1 MATSFGEKRSHPSAS
16 CRCSKVPRRE
26 DFFGA
31 IRSRP
36 RVVTSSARAALSRG
50 VELRRIVVL
59 PRPARRD
66 ARADDAR
73 DAASRLVVRAH
84 HDARLGR
91 RRHCR
96 LCDRLVRAR
105 CGRAV
110 APASRLLGSVHRG
123 DGALRDVG
131 VHRGAHRGL
140 LADSLQD
147 LHDRG
152 RCAQLLLAV
161 VRCCLLRRPWRA
173 LFPGRRPRDLGR
185 RGGGASSEAPYR
197 HDRMDHGR
205 GHRRRGRDL
214 RVAMRAAAV
223 ALVLLTAGCV
233 GSSSSIVDYPA
244 RVHIVQ
250 PGETL
255 YGIAWRYGVDYRD
268 LARWNRIDDPNFIR
282 VGQRILLTPPA
293 SDTTAASA
301 GTGNAARPASQP
313 ASTSA
318 TRSPGSAATRPRT
331 ASTPPRTAGTPSSG
345 STTRSPSATTPS
357 STTTPMPTSPPPRWH
372 WPTSGQV

>member
-1 MATSFGEKRSHPSAS
+1 
-16 CRCSKVPRRE
+16 
-26 DFFGA
+26 
-31 IRSRP
+31 
-36 RVVTSSARAALSRG
+36 
-50 VELRRIVVL
+50 
-59 PRPARRD
+59 
-66 ARADDAR
+66 
-73 DAASRLVVRAH
+73 
-84 HDARLGR
+84 
-91 RRHCR
+91 
-96 LCDRLVRAR
+96 
-105 CGRAV
+105 
-110 APASRLLGSVHRG
+110 
-123 DGALRDVG
+123 
-131 VHRGAHRGL
+131 
-140 LADSLQD
+140 
-147 LHDRG
+147 
-152 RCAQLLLAV
+152 
-161 VRCCLLRRPWRA
+161 
-173 LFPGRRPRDLGR
+173 
-185 RGGGASSEAPYR
+185 
-197 HDRMDHGR
+197 
-205 GHRRRGRDL
+205 
-214 RVAMRAAAV
+214 MRAAAV
-223 ALVLLTAGCV
+223 ALMLLAAGCA
-233 GSSSSIVDYPA
+233 GSSRSIIDYPA

-372 WPTSGQV
+372 WPTSGQVVSRFGSSDGSIATGIAIAGREGQAIEAAADGRVVYAGTGLIGYGQLVIIRHNDTYLTAYGYNRRLLVEQGDEVKRGQKIAEMGLNPTRQPRLHFEVRRNGVPVDPLTLMSPR